1 MTVHDKSRN
10 LTGSLE
16 SLDGLWTVILES
28 DMESS
33 KQQATIELI
42 TRWASHRAQ
51 SYHGIVN
58 NIITTDVN
66 NF

>member
-42 TRWASHRAQ
+42 TR
-51 SYHGIVN
+51 
-58 NIITTDVN
+58 
-66 NF
+66 